1 MLCVTKRTVQ
11 VAATE
16 AHKDD
21 GRSAMVA
28 FTLKGIEYFVYFVHR
43 LRDFGTSRLR
53 DNDSQSRSL
62 AVSRLFIQSF
72 AERRP

>member
-1 MLCVTKRTVQ
+1 MLRVAEMAAQVT
-11 VAATE
+11 AAE
-16 AHKDD
+16 AHENS
-21 GRSAMVA
+21 GRTTMEA
-28 FTLKGIEYFVYFVHR
+28 FPLEGVEYFVYFVHR